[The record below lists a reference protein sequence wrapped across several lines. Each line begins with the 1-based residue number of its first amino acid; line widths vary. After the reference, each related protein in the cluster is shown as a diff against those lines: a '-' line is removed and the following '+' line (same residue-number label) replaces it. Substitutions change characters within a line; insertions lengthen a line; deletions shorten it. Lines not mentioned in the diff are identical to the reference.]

1 MSDNITLPR
10 AVLWRVVCEFA
21 EGRQGQELTDAISA
35 IAAALAEPKETFAES
50 LFRRSWEAHRA
61 ALAEPDA
68 ICSAKDNEAALERV
82 ANRVKPG
89 QVKGL
94 LPEPDAK
101 QEPATEKQV
110 AEVFKLSGAVYW
122 GHYRDGWREAE
133 RFHGIRMEDK

>member
-1 MSDNITLPR
+1 MGTQERTMTDNITLRR
-10 AVLWRVVCEFA
+10 AVVEQVREALVVAWQSTPVWQIA
-21 EGRQGQELTDAISA
+21 EARN
-35 IAAALAEPKETFAES
+35 ALV
-50 LFRRSWEAHRA
+50 A

-101 QEPATEKQV
+101 RKPATMKQIIT
-110 AEVFKLSGAVYW
+110 AHGTTIGAPW
-122 GHYRDGWREAE
+122 FEDFARAWKAAE
-133 RFHGIRMEDK
+133 RFHGIRKEDKT

>member
-1 MSDNITLPR
+1 MTDNITLRR
-10 AVLWRVVCEFA
+10 AVVEQVREALVVAWQSTPVWQIA
-21 EGRQGQELTDAISA
+21 EARN
-35 IAAALAEPKETFAES
+35 ALV
-50 LFRRSWEAHRA
+50 A

-101 QEPATEKQV
+101 RKPATMKQIIT
-110 AEVFKLSGAVYW
+110 AHGTTIGAPW
-122 GHYRDGWREAE
+122 FEDFARAWKAAE
-133 RFHGIRMEDK
+133 RFHGIRKEDGK